1 MCHRNL
7 ILSYLVPGSGG
18 IAAAR
23 RAASYGART
32 AIVESGRLGG
42 TCVNVGCVPKKVM
55 WNASHLAELLE
66 DAPGYGFE
74 VTKLKFN
81 WPHLKKGR
89 DKYIERL
96 NGIYERNL
104 SNSDVAVIQG
114 HGQLINSNTISVNGM
129 EYGAKHILI
138 ATGGYPIVPNIPGAN
153 HGITS
158 DGFFKLEDLPS
169 HAVVVGAGYIA
180 TELAGVLHGLGSKVT
195 MLLRKDQLLRE
206 FDSTLGSTVMSEM
219 QKSGINIR
227 INTQIE
233 SIENTGNH
241 LDITMHDQSII
252 DNVDSLIWAIGRGPL
267 SENIGC
273 DVVDMQR
280 DNKGYIKTDSFQ
292 NTSVKGIYAVGDV
305 TGRAQL
311 TPVAVA
317 AGRRLADRLF
327 NNKPESRL
335 DYDTIASVVFSH
347 PPIGTVGMSEA
358 EAIAEFG
365 ATNVKVYQSNFTNM
379 YYAVTER
386 KSPTVAKLVTMGPDE
401 KIVGC
406 HIVGDAADEIIQG
419 FAVAVKMG
427 ARKKDFDNTV
437 AIHPTAAE
445 ELVTLT

>member
-1 MCHRNL
+1 MSQEFDFIVL
-7 ILSYLVPGSGG
+7 GAGSGG

-23 RAASYGART
+23 RAASHGART

-74 VTKLKFN
+74 VTKLNFS

-89 DKYIERL
+89 DKYIGRL
-96 NGIYERNL
+96 NEIYERNL
-104 SNSDVAVIQG
+104 SNSDVTVIQG
-114 HGQLINSNTISVNGM
+114 HGRLMNSNTVSVNGL
-129 EYGAKHILI
+129 EYRAKHILI

-158 DGFFKLEDLPS
+158 DGFFELEDLPT
-169 HAVVVGAGYIA
+169 HAVVIGAGYIA

-195 MLLRKDQLLRE
+195 MLLRKNQLLRE

-219 QKSGINIR
+219 KKSGINIQT
-227 INTQIE
+227 NTQIE
-233 SIENTGNH
+233 SIENNGAR
-241 LDITMHDQSII
+241 LEIKAHDKSVIS
-252 DNVDSLIWAIGRGPL
+252 NVDSLIWAIGRGPL

-273 DVVDMQR
+273 EVAKVQR
-280 DNKGYIKTDSFQ
+280 DSKGYIKTDSFQ

-311 TPVAVA
+311 TPVAIA

-335 DYDTIASVVFSH
+335 DYDTIASVIFSH

-358 EAIAEFG
+358 DAINEFG
-365 ATNVKVYQSNFTNM
+365 ATNIKVYQSNFTNM

-386 KSPTVAKLVTMGPDE
+386 KSPTVAKLVTMGSDE

-427 ARKKDFDNTV
+427 ARKQDFDNTV